1 MNLARNLS
9 WYAGTALL
17 NSAVPFMLLP
27 IFTHYLEP
35 SDYGLM
41 SAIIAYVAVLSPF
54 IVLGLPALF
63 STDFHRLE
71 RSELSRK
78 STVWLVLPLSIGGIL
93 TIAAWALSDYLAEPL
108 AMPSAWVSVIPFLAL
123 LGFIPQWA
131 GVMLQMD
138 NRAKYFAAFQA
149 AQALLLMGTAIV
161 FVVLLNM
168 HWEGR
173 LWSMMIVGVS
183 ASIVGFLVLRPYL
196 SFSTPRWVD
205 LNEALRFGSGLL
217 PHSVLSQI
225 IRQSD
230 RLFILHFVGLAAA
243 GEYAVGWQVA
253 SIMLVLLSTF
263 NQAWTPYLFENLA
276 KADELRKQNIVFL
289 SYRIALVFIVLFLL
303 VNLVSP
309 LIFSTLI
316 SPQYHDAQRFVV
328 WITFGYLFLSF
339 YTLVTDYIFYTK
351 KTYLFSVLT
360 TFNVVINLALNYV
373 CVKIFGA
380 IGVAYAFAMSSV
392 IVMIAAWI
400 LANRVHPMPWFFWTS
415 RGSSL

>member
-9 WYAGTALL
+9 WYTATALL

-27 IFTHYLEP
+27 VFTHYLDP

-71 RSELSRK
+71 RTELSRK
-78 STVWLVLPLSIGGIL
+78 SNVWLVLPLAIGAAL
-93 TIAAWALSDYLAEPL
+93 TIAAWALRDYLAGPL
-108 AMPSAWVSVIPFLAL
+108 AMPPAWVPVIPFLAL

-131 GVMLQMD
+131 GVMFQMD
-138 NRAKYFAAFQA
+138 NRPRHFAAYQA
-149 AQALLLMGTAIV
+149 AQGLSLMGTAII

-173 LWSMMIVGVS
+173 LWSMLIVGGM
-183 ASIVGFLVLRPYL
+183 ASIVGFLALRPFI
-196 SFSTPRWVD
+196 SISIPRKGDV
-205 LNEALRFGSGLL
+205 NEAVKFGAGLL

-230 RLFILHFVGLAAA
+230 RLFILHFIGLAAA

-263 NQAWTPYLFENLA
+263 NQAWTPYLFQNLA
-276 KADELRKQNIVFL
+276 HADELSKYKIVKL
-289 SYRIALVFIVLFLL
+289 SYGIALSFVALFLV
-303 VNLVSP
+303 VNLASP
-309 LIFSTLI
+309 VIFSTLI
-316 SPQYHDAQRFVV
+316 SNKYQEAQRFVPY
-328 WITFGYLFLSF
+328 ITLGYLFLGF

-351 KTYLFSVLT
+351 KTYLFSILT
-360 TFNVVINLALNYV
+360 TINAVINIALNYV
-373 CVKIFGA
+373 FIGLFGA
-380 IGVAYAFAMSSV
+380 IGVAYAFAVSSA
-392 IVMIAAWI
+392 IVMTAAWL
-400 LANRVHPMPWFFWTS
+400 LAHKVYPMPWMSIFFRIRS
-415 RGSSL
+415 A

>member
-1 MNLARNLS
+1 MNLTRNLS
-9 WYAGTALL
+9 WYTGTALL

-27 IFTHYLEP
+27 VFTHYLEP

-41 SAIIAYVAVLSPF
+41 SAIIAYVAILSPF
-54 IVLGLPALF
+54 IVLGLPTLF

-71 RSELSRK
+71 RSELTRK
-78 STVWLVLPLSIGGIL
+78 STVWLVFPLAIGGIL
-93 TIAAWALSDYLAEPL
+93 TIAAWALSENLAELL

-131 GVMLQMD
+131 GVVFQME
-138 NRAKYFAAFQA
+138 NRARHFAVFQI
-149 AQALLLMGTAIV
+149 AQAFLLMGTGIT

-173 LWSMMIVGVS
+173 LWSMLIVGVL
-183 ASIVGFLVLRPYL
+183 ASIVGFLALRPYL
-196 SFSTPRWVD
+196 SFSTPRRVD
-205 LNEALRFGSGLL
+205 VNEAVKFGLGLL
-217 PHSVLSQI
+217 PHSVFSQI

-276 KADELRKQNIVFL
+276 KADELRKKDIVIL
-289 SYRIALVFIVLFLL
+289 SYRIALVFIALFLL
-303 VNLVSP
+303 INLTAP
-309 LIFSTLI
+309 LIFSILI
-316 SPQYHDAQRFVV
+316 SPQYHDAQRFVP
-328 WITFGYLFLSF
+328 WITLGYLFLSF

-360 TFNVVINLALNYV
+360 TFNSIINLALNYV
-373 CVKIFGA
+373 CVKSFGS
-380 IGVAYAFAMSSV
+380 IGVAYAFAMSSA
-392 IVMIAAWI
+392 IVMIAAWL
-400 LANRVHPMPWFFWTS
+400 LAHKVYPMPWLSIFARTRS
-415 RGSSL
+415 A